1 MWDTRSIIV
10 RFRRQRGN
18 TCLPGESKPKVKRF
32 KEEPSSTTQADEQ
45 QVNKSE
51 KDTIQEDA
59 NMQENRWADDDEEMT
74 HNKQSNQAQQQT
86 TDMQTS
92 QLPPAPVTSVTM
104 VQQQQQQQPWVR
116 ISYYTLRV

>member
-51 KDTIQEDA
+51 KDSIQEDA
-59 NMQENRWADDDEEMT
+59 NMQENRWADDDEEMP
-74 HNKQSNQAQQQT
+74 HNKQNNQTKQQT

-92 QLPPAPVTSVTM
+92 QLPAPGTSATTM
-104 VQQQQQQQPWVR
+104 VQQQQQQQPWVC
-116 ISYYTLRV
+116 ISYHTLRV